1 MKRSALFASLLVLGC
16 KSDPS
21 PSSAPPSPS
30 SDVSPS
36 SSAPAAGSNPVATP
50 HGAVPQQT
58 APRPLEKLADG
69 RVALG
74 PFSAAVPEGWTEKPS
89 TSSMR
94 AAQFQLPAVSGA
106 DAELIVYYFGD
117 KGAGGVQEN
126 IDRWLSQFKQPD
138 GKTSR
143 EVAKIEQAQFAGADG
158 SLVAVSGRYVAPATP
173 GGEPLDKPDQALLA
187 AIVQSPHGPYYFRL
201 IGGEAAVTAHGP
213 KFRELLAGLKVR

>member
-1 MKRSALFASLLVLGC
+1 VPKQTEPRS
-16 KSDPS
+16 
-21 PSSAPPSPS
+21 
-30 SDVSPS
+30 
-36 SSAPAAGSNPVATP
+36 
-50 HGAVPQQT
+50 
-58 APRPLEKLADG
+58 LEKLAEG

-94 AAQFQLPAVSGA
+94 TAQFQLPAVSGA

-143 EVAKIEQAQFAGADG
+143 EVAKIEQAKFAGADG
-158 SLVAVSGRYVAPATP
+158 SLVSVSGRYVAPATP

-187 AIVQSPHGPYYFRL
+187 AIVQSPQGPYYFRL
-201 IGGEAAVTAHGP
+201 IGGEAAVAAHAP
-213 KFRELLAGLKVR
+213 KFRALLDGLKVR